1 MPRYFSER
9 GNSHIEVIE
18 RIHKKY
24 GDRAKI
30 QIQRTVPASGIMGL
44 FGKIQYEYRGYL
56 RSGEETREIQR
67 SRDNETRAAILAV
80 SGKAPIEGNEIVP
93 RSGEA
98 AQLED
103 EKIGEILQELK
114 YLKNCLT
121 LSASTPPPQSFPVLS
136 ELSAILGRN
145 DFEES
150 YISKLLEKIKKTC
163 NVADLGN
170 QGHVHQLAAT
180 YIAEK
185 IHFFQ
190 NVGDVKPR
198 VVALV
203 GPTGVGKTT
212 TIAKLAAVHGL
223 GDGVDVRIITVDNF
237 RIGARAQ
244 VETYGKIM
252 GISVQAADNPDE
264 LHKQIALASDSN
276 LILIDT
282 IGKNPRDKE
291 KFGEM
296 RKLLSVCGE
305 SAEIH
310 LVLSA
315 TTKASDLRVIMEQ
328 FLSFNYRSL
337 IITKLDE
344 TNHIGNLLC
353 ALTSTNTP
361 ISYLTDGQSVPVDIA
376 IASPIRLLSKLKGL
390 DFEKSAFAE
399 QYPTP
404 DLTAVWR

>member
-1 MPRYFSER
+1 M
-9 GNSHIEVIE
+9 EVIE

-30 QIQRTVPASGIMGL
+30 QIQRTVPAAGIMGL
-44 FGKIQYEYRGYL
+44 FGKVQYEYRGYL
-56 RSGEETREIQR
+56 RTGEETREIQQ
-67 SRDNETRAAILAV
+67 SRDNEARAAILAAT
-80 SGKAPIEGNEIVP
+80 GKNSVESDEAVLRDGKIESV
-93 RSGEA
+93 
-98 AQLED
+98 ED
-103 EKIGEILQELK
+103 ERIGEVLQELK
-114 YLKNCLT
+114 HLKNYLT
-121 LSASTPPPQSFPVLS
+121 FGASTPPPQTFPVLS
-136 ELSAILGRN
+136 ELSDILDRN
-145 DFEES
+145 DFEDS
-150 YISKLLEKIKKTC
+150 YISKLLEDIRETC
-163 NVADLGN
+163 NVAELDN
-170 QGHVHQLAAT
+170 RGHIHQLTAS
-180 YIAEK
+180 YIVKK
-185 IHFFQ
+185 IHFFRSDA
-190 NVGDVKPR
+190 GVKPR
-198 VVALV
+198 IVALV

-252 GISVQAADNPDE
+252 GIPVQTVDDPDE
-264 LHKQIALASDSN
+264 LRRQIALASDSN

-296 RKLLSVCGE
+296 KKLLSVCGE
-305 SAEIH
+305 HMEIH

-315 TTKASDLRVIMEQ
+315 TTKTSDLRVIMEQ
-328 FLSFNYRSL
+328 FRLFNYRSV

-353 ALTSTNTP
+353 ALSPTAES

-376 IASPIRLLSKLKGL
+376 IASPIRLLSKLRDL
-390 DFEKSAFAE
+390 EFEKSVFANRN
-399 QYPTP
+399 PTP
-404 DLTAVWR
+404 DITALWK